1 MRSAAHRNASSARI
15 GTPLRTASS
24 APVINLRKVSPPTKR
39 ARKKPPQNSAPKAS
53 PAHAKLLLLA
63 AELRTVLDFVP
74 VGVVLLDLR
83 GRIRFRN
90 RQFGELFELDPR
102 KLAKTETFPQ
112 LAELLRDHFRG
123 ANTFAFRWLTSR
135 ERPNAKM
142 ESDELELVRPVARVI
157 ARHSGP
163 IHSGMTARP
172 SGVRESFGWIEIYED
187 ITRQRHFQSKLLQ
200 TEKMVALGQ
209 LVSGI
214 AHELNN
220 PLTGIMGYA
229 QLLLGRA
236 LDPKEIAESRNIYQE
251 AERARRIV
259 KNLLFFARESKPE
272 RSRTDLNEIVERALA
287 LRSYELKVQNIT
299 VDTRLQAN
307 LPATLADPYQLQ
319 QVVLNLLINAEQA
332 LLQARGSGRVSIF
345 TFSTPAG
352 RIALEVADDGP
363 GVPEEIASRIFD
375 PFFSTKPPG
384 LGTGLGLSIVY
395 GIVKQ
400 HGGEVTLSSSPSG
413 GARFVVELPVVR
425 PAELESERKIPAT
438 AARRNAKASRI
449 LVVEDEPTVAR
460 LINEVLSE
468 EGHHVEAA
476 NDAHEGLNRLSRG
489 SFDAIICDLRM
500 PRLDGPGFYE
510 SLVRSGNPIKDH
522 ILFVTGDT
530 LAKSTRDFLEPRK
543 LPFLEKPFLVE
554 ELKLAV
560 DQLLERTQSP
570 EKAHSGTDAAS
581 TSTVPPPSSPNSVL
595 GEQNPSSRTAP
606 SKLKRRAAKES

>member
-1 MRSAAHRNASSARI
+1 M
-15 GTPLRTASS
+15 
-24 APVINLRKVSPPTKR
+24 KR
-39 ARKKPPQNSAPKAS
+39 ARKKRPQNSAAKPS
-53 PAHAKLLLLA
+53 PAHAKLLQLA
-63 AELRTVLDFVP
+63 AELRAVLDFVP
-74 VGVVLLDLR
+74 VGVVVLDPQ

-90 RQFGELFELDPR
+90 RQFAELFELDPR
-102 KLAKTETFPQ
+102 KLVKARTFTQ

-123 ANTFAFRWLTSR
+123 ANTFTFRWLAGR
-135 ERPNAKM
+135 DRIAHNRPIKM
-142 ESDELELVRPVARVI
+142 ESDELELVRPVPRVI
-157 ARHSGP
+157 ARHAGSVTDE
-163 IHSGMTARP
+163 HSSA
-172 SGVRESFGWIEIYED
+172 RESLGWIEVYED

-236 LDPKEIAESRNIYQE
+236 LDPKDLAESRNIYQE

-287 LRSYELKVQNIT
+287 LRSYELRIQNIT
-299 VDTRLQAN
+299 VETRLQPN
-307 LPATLADPYQLQ
+307 LPVTLADPYQLQ

-400 HGGEVTLSSSPSG
+400 HGGEVTLSNSPSG

-425 PAELESERKIPAT
+425 PAALEAERKIPAAT
-438 AARRNAKASRI
+438 ARRHAKASRI

-460 LINEVLSE
+460 LIDEVLSE
-468 EGHHVEAA
+468 EGHHVEAVT
-476 NDAHEGLNRLSRG
+476 DAQEGLNRLSRG

-500 PRLDGPGFYE
+500 PRLDGPAFYE

-522 ILFVTGDT
+522 MLFVTGDT

-560 DQLLERTQSP
+560 DQLLEKAQSNPAQTQNRT
-570 EKAHSGTDAAS
+570 
-581 TSTVPPPSSPNSVL
+581 TSATSSEIA
-595 GEQNPSSRTAP
+595 GEQELSSRTAP

>member
-1 MRSAAHRNASSARI
+1 
-15 GTPLRTASS
+15 LRA
-24 APVINLRKVSPPTKR
+24 
-39 ARKKPPQNSAPKAS
+39 
-53 PAHAKLLLLA
+53 
-63 AELRTVLDFVP
+63 VLESVP
-74 VGVVLLDLR
+74 VGVLLLDPA

-90 RQFGELFELDPR
+90 RQFAEIFEPDTR
-102 KLAKTETFPQ
+102 KLAKAQTFPQ
-112 LAELLRDHFRG
+112 LAELLQDHFRG
-123 ANTFAFRWLTSR
+123 ANAFAFRWLASR
-135 ERPNAKM
+135 DQIAKDQPGQM
-142 ESDELELVRPVARVI
+142 ESDELELLHPLARVI

-163 IHSGMTARP
+163 VPAGHAATNQSA
-172 SGVRESFGWIEIYED
+172 GWIEVYED

-200 TEKMVALGQ
+200 TEKMAALGQ

-236 LDPKEIAESRNIYQE
+236 LDPKDVAETRNIYQE

-272 RSRTDLNEIVERALA
+272 RTRTDLNEIVERALA

-299 VDTRLQAN
+299 VETRLQPN

-332 LLQARGSGRVSIF
+332 LLQARGSGGVSIF

-352 RIALEVADDGP
+352 RIALEVSDDGP

-384 LGTGLGLSIVY
+384 VGTGLGLSIVY

-400 HGGEVTLSSSPSG
+400 HGGDVTVSNSPSG
-413 GARFVVELPVVR
+413 GACFVVELPVVR
-425 PAELESERKIPAT
+425 PPEWLPGRSIGLEAERKIPAQ
-438 AARRNAKASRI
+438 AIRRNTKASRI
-449 LVVEDEPTVAR
+449 LVVEDEPTIAR

-468 EGHHVEAA
+468 EGHHV
-476 NDAHEGLNRLSRG
+476 DAVTDSQEGLSRVARHPY
-489 SFDAIICDLRM
+489 DAIICDLRM
-500 PRLDGPGFYE
+500 PRLDGPAFYE
-510 SLVRSGNPIKDH
+510 SLRRSGNSITERM
-522 ILFVTGDT
+522 LFVTGDT
-530 LAKSTRDFLEPRK
+530 LAKATREFLEPRK

-560 DQLLERTQSP
+560 DQLL
-570 EKAHSGTDAAS
+570 DS
-581 TSTVPPPSSPNSVL
+581 TWRESSSRESSSPSHK
-595 GEQNPSSRTAP
+595 SRKADKI
-606 SKLKRRAAKES
+606 S